1 MEAPSVHRELL
12 LPAPVPEP
20 PETPPLTWTSPTRF
34 WLEIHRDLSGRVR
47 YALGSASTRDLES
60 MMIYLENT
68 RPRLAAGTALP
79 CPAAEI
85 LKRGVFARAVAVQR
99 HHHLPLELR
108 PEADTAGFLLRTLG
122 SRTFAGHDLVLQLL
136 FQRTRIW
143 EEGLFSPRFNLFA
156 ERQGRDLRAEME
168 SRRAGP
174 AFHVELR
181 AHLRGP
187 RPLEALTAL
196 GSWLEQW
203 TTQGGVPWR
212 SWQVIPRKLE
222 QPFHA
227 AFATH
232 DILRFSNRRARR
244 DVSATELSHLLSIPW
259 AAHHAG
265 CSYAGAPAS
274 RPGPASVIAS
284 SPPTQ
289 DRPLRRVDGSATVVR
304 IAKTFEP
311 RLPPAPDCR
320 LVVGVSGPDRVALPK
335 DWNHLA
341 ILGRTQSGKSTLAL
355 NLVLQ
360 ILAKRPEATVVLIE
374 PTGTLVEGVVS
385 RIPLPIASDS
395 VEIDPA
401 HATFEQDG
409 ETMVPVPLGL
419 LRAPDRASNDRS
431 STERWSEA
439 LAGDLLAAIRSAW
452 GEESIGGRAELVL
465 RALVQGLTL
474 APGSNLVDAYHI
486 LSSKQALQ
494 RFVATAP
501 AGPLRN
507 FLGHHLPR
515 LDYNFT
521 MSSLDKVGK
530 IATNPLLRVAL
541 CQRANPVS
549 FDRLLG
555 HPLLLLNLS
564 KSALGADGANFL
576 GAIYLTQLWSALQR
590 VGRPNRPVYLV
601 LDEVHNYAV
610 PALADM
616 LSEGAKFGLH
626 VVAITQFLH
635 RVPPRARAALLGN
648 ADAWLLFSLG
658 TDDMEDAWKI
668 VNGAGHGW
676 RPQDLVDGLRPHEVA
691 MAVSGDLLKVGTFPA
706 PRVDPCA
713 KDLLAAVTQSSRRY
727 AQPEDSEAS
736 PWLVGQE
743 EVEGLLT
750 PLPGRAL
757 DLQEVAQATALPPD
771 QLAGAL
777 ARATAS
783 GDVERGPDD
792 GRLRLTPRGD
802 VHLQALRGR
811 RNEGEEHVET
821 LTEFAMF
828 LQTRGISMNVPEQV
842 AGVLLPDGQFQ
853 WGATTYNVEVECST
867 LAKAAGQVVRNVKKA
882 RAAGRRVLIVLPERS
897 RAPRALALI
906 DEAFPGLQLWN
917 DGVGLVW
924 KEGRASFRS
933 HRVPG
938 MSVWPFLDSGASS
951 VTSIEQE
958 RVVGPLPAATDTD
971 PLVGQVRSIVREF
984 VVAGKTETTPQEV
997 LAALPPPE
1005 QLDHTEQQVGIALR
1019 TLGLERRRSRVE
1031 GTRFRVYDLR
1041 PLGPAG
1047 SGLAV
1052 RTGGGP
1058 ASWIEPKSDPAGD
1071 PAASSDRAADSP
1083 IENDPADPNV
1093 PAVPD
1098 D

>member
-1 MEAPSVHRELL
+1 MPSVHRELL

-34 WLEIHRDLSGRVR
+34 WLEIHRDPSGRVR
-47 YALGSASTRDLES
+47 YALGSASARDLES

-68 RPRLAAGTALP
+68 RPRLTAGAVMP
-79 CPAAEI
+79 CPAADI
-85 LKRGVFARAVAVQR
+85 LKRGAFARAVAVQR
-99 HHHLPLELR
+99 HHHLPLEIR
-108 PEADTAGFLLRTLG
+108 PESDAAGFLLRTLG
-122 SRTFAGHDLVLQLL
+122 SRMLQGHDVVLQLL

-156 ERQGRDLRAEME
+156 ERQGRDLRTEME

-212 SWQVIPRKLE
+212 SWQAIPRKLE

-232 DILRFSNRRARR
+232 DIARFSNRRARR
-244 DVSATELSHLLSIPW
+244 DVSATELGHLLSIPW
-259 AAHHAG
+259 AAHHPG
-265 CSYAGAPAS
+265 CSYAGAPS
-274 RPGPASVIAS
+274 GRPGPSSVLTAAA
-284 SPPTQ
+284 PVR
-289 DRPLRRVDGSATVVR
+289 DRAAHTVDGSATVVR
-304 IAKTFEP
+304 IAKSIES
-311 RLPPAPDCR
+311 RSPPSTGTR
-320 LVVGVSGPDRVALPK
+320 LVVGLSGPDRVALPQ

-385 RIPLPIASDS
+385 RIPPPISSDT

-401 HATFEQDG
+401 HATYEQEG
-409 ETMVPVPLGL
+409 ETRVSVPLGL
-419 LRAPDRASNDRS
+419 LRSPDLQAGDPS
-431 STERWSEA
+431 SAERWSEA

-501 AGPLRN
+501 PGPLRN
-507 FLGHHLPR
+507 FLEHHLPR

-530 IATNPLLRVAL
+530 IATNPLLRIAL

-549 FDRLLG
+549 LDRLLG
-555 HPLLLLNLS
+555 HRLLMLNLS
-564 KSALGADGANFL
+564 KAALGADGANFL
-576 GAIYLTQLWSALQR
+576 GAIYLTQLWAALQR
-590 VGRPNRPVYLV
+590 VGRPDRPVYLV

-648 ADAWLLFSLG
+648 VDAWLLFSLG
-658 TDDMEDAWKI
+658 TDDMENAWKI

-676 RPQDLVDGLRPHEVA
+676 RPQDLVDGLKPHEVA
-691 MAVSGDLLKVGTFPA
+691 MAVSGDLLKLGTLPP
-706 PRVDPCA
+706 PRVDPSA
-713 KDLLAAVTQSSRRY
+713 IDLKAAVTQSSRRY

-743 EVEGLLT
+743 ELEGLLT
-750 PLPGRAL
+750 PLPGRSLAL
-757 DLQEVAQATALPPD
+757 PELAQATALPPD

-783 GDVERGPDD
+783 GDVERGADD

-828 LQTRGISMNVPEQV
+828 LHARGIAMNVPEQV

-867 LAKAAGQVVRNVKKA
+867 LTKAAGQVVRNVKKA
-882 RAAGRRVLIVLPERS
+882 RAAGIRVLIVLPDRS
-897 RAPRALALI
+897 AVPRALAVLE
-906 DEAFPGLQLWN
+906 DGFPGLSFWT

-924 KEGRASFRS
+924 KEGRTAFRPYL
-933 HRVPG
+933 VPG
-938 MSVWPFLDSGASS
+938 SLVWPFLNGFATVEAGEPEEADRLPLS
-951 VTSIEQE
+951 VVEI
-958 RVVGPLPAATDTD
+958 D
-971 PLVGQVRSIVREF
+971 PLVAYLR
-984 VVAGKTETTPQEV
+984 VVIQGLVSSGKVEATSTE
-997 LAALPPPE
+997 LLSSLPPPE
-1005 QLDHTEQQVGIALR
+1005 RARYSEERVGRALKA
-1019 TLGLERRRSRVE
+1019 LGVGSRRLKES
-1031 GTRFRVYDLR
+1031 GTRYRVYELVTRDPVSGPGSANDLE
-1041 PLGPAG
+1041 LGT
-1047 SGLAV
+1047 SGPINRA
-1052 RTGGGP
+1052 P
-1058 ASWIEPKSDPAGD
+1058 DPPRENNLPSSRD
-1071 PAASSDRAADSP
+1071 P
-1083 IENDPADPNV
+1083 V
-1093 PAVPD
+1093 GPD